1 MKKIFFLLAMMV
13 AANAFAYDKQTW
25 NYETGAKLSTGAS
38 GVHAL
43 DIYYPETGEGSY
55 PVFIWLSSGIGMG
68 GSATK
73 ESAYSMASVLID
85 TVLQRG
91 YAVVVP
97 SSRSVGQ
104 DNQPLPL
111 HDIKAVVRF
120 LRNNGEG
127 MSECPQNIDTSFIAV
142 GGVSPGGLIAT
153 MMGFSRNWRDEP
165 WYEGTVGNFTDKSS
179 SVDAVADWS
188 GIHTAGTNLNNVA
201 SLYKN
206 IAGCSGSEDYSYQ
219 KFLYRQFT
227 SKSDHDPAPE
237 VMFRGSKDGIVL
249 QEDTET
255 LYNWLHY
262 VLGDDSEYYLINGQG
277 HGLIID
283 SSKYYY
289 YGYMVNF
296 FDRIRAKKAAAATAV
311 EQIGQD
317 ANAKHQKLL
326 IDGHLLI
333 EHNGKTYNA
342 QGAQVK

>member
-1 MKKIFFLLAMMV
+1 MKKTFFFALAMMV

-55 PVFIWLSSGIGMG
+55 PVFIWIDGSIGRQTV
-68 GSATK
+68 SK
-73 ESAYSMASVLID
+73 ETAYSTASVLID
-85 TVLQRG
+85 TVLHRG

-97 SSRSVGQ
+97 NCNWKGK
-104 DNQPLPL
+104 DDQPLPL
-111 HDIKAVVRF
+111 HDCKAVVRF

-127 MSECPQNIDTSFIAV
+127 MSEYPQNIDTSFIAV
-142 GGVSPGGLIAT
+142 GGWSTGGLIAT
-153 MMGFSRNWRDEP
+153 LMGMRKWDNYGEWL
-165 WYEGTVGNFTDKSS
+165 EGAVGNFLAKSS
-179 SVDAVADWS
+179 LVDAVASWS
-188 GIHTAGTNLNNVA
+188 GFYVAPENLA
-201 SLYKN
+201 SYTGIINN
-206 IAGCSGSEDYSYQ
+206 IAGGDSGYRFTLRTFTALAEDPSPEVVFHGSHDGVIRPADAN
-219 KFLYRQFT
+219 FLYTWLQ
-227 SKSDHDPAPE
+227 D
-237 VMFRGSKDGIVL
+237 RGA
-249 QEDTET
+249 
-255 LYNWLHY
+255 
-262 VLGDDSEYYLINGQG
+262 DSEYYLMNGQS
-277 HGLIID
+277 HGLIIG
-283 SSKYYY
+283 SSNYYY

-342 QGAQVK
+342 QGAEVQ